1 MYIFQL
7 SLICTDWK
15 ILQDMLCIYIWP
27 YAILKKK
34 KNKPTKQQTKK
45 TQQKPKPNPKQPLE
59 SNKPK
64 PTPLKAQKSVY

>member
-7 SLICTDWK
+7 SLIATDWK

-34 KNKPTKQQTKK
+34 TPQNNKQKNP
-45 TQQKPKPNPKQPLE
+45 QQKPKHNPKQPLE

-64 PTPLKAQKSVY
+64 PTPLKAQKSLY